1 MKPFYRL
8 ISVCLLAIPGSSFAQ
23 THPNLM
29 LTAGNI
35 AAVRSGCASSPL
47 LKKSYLEVKAK
58 ADKALA
64 EKMDVPLPKD
74 GAGGYTHEQH
84 KNNSQNILACGVAY
98 QISGDP
104 KYAAYIKTMLLQYA
118 AQYEQWPQHPK
129 RKSNQIPGKIF
140 WQCLND
146 FVWQVTVIQGYD
158 MAYNAIPA
166 KDRATIE
173 QHLFIPIV
181 KYFTTECKETFDLI
195 HNHGTW
201 CLAAVGMTGYV
212 IHQPDYVEM
221 ALKGSAKDGKTGF
234 LKQLDELFSPD
245 GYYTEGPYYQR
256 YAIMP
261 FVAFAKA
268 IQQNQ
273 PQLNI
278 FKFRNNILA
287 KAIHAALQ
295 TTYTTG
301 YFFPVN
307 DAMKDKDFSSEEL
320 VYGVDVAYADI
331 LPEPDLLDIAKKQGH
346 VVISDA
352 GLKVS
357 KAIDQ
362 GLTKPFGY
370 KTLFLSDGAK
380 GNEGGLG
387 ILRFGSN
394 TSQQCVL
401 LKAAAQGMGHG
412 HFDRLNLLY
421 YDNNTEVFS
430 DYGSA
435 RFINIESKS
444 GGDYLPENKTWAKQT
459 IAHNTVTVDQ
469 ASQYKANLEKSEA
482 AHASLVYFEDK
493 GNIQVV
499 SGREDSAY
507 PGVGLLRSSI
517 LFKPEELKKALLI
530 DVFQVNSEADHQ
542 YSLPFWYQG
551 VITDASFKFSAVTD
565 DLKAMGKDNGFQH
578 IWLNSNNELA
588 EPTGYITMLNNNIFY
603 TTHFTGTSPMKVKL
617 VTLGAGDP
625 NMNLRNE
632 RGFILEQH
640 KNGSQAFISIT
651 ETHGKT
657 DPTSETTSGAKSNIS
672 DVKIIG
678 NDAAGT
684 AFSFTVKGVSYT
696 AKLDYNSKTNFIQ
709 ITKTK

>member
-1 MKPFYRL
+1 MKLFIPL
-8 ISVCLLAIPGSSFAQ
+8 ISVCLLAIPGYSLAQ

-29 LTAGNI
+29 LTEGNI

-47 LKKSYLEVKAK
+47 LKKSYLEIKAK

-64 EKMDVPLPKD
+64 EKMDVPVPKD

-104 KYAAYIKTMLLQYA
+104 KYAAYIKDMLLLYA

-129 RKSNQIPGKIF
+129 KKSNQIPGKMF

-212 IHQPDYVEM
+212 INKPDYVEM

-287 KAIHAALQ
+287 KAIHAAVQ
-295 TTYTTG
+295 STYTTG

-307 DAMKDKDFSSEEL
+307 DAMKDKDFSSEEM
-320 VYGVDVAYADI
+320 VYGVDIAYADI
-331 LPEPDLLDIAKKQGH
+331 QPEADLLDIAQKQGH
-346 VVISDA
+346 VVVSDA

-370 KTLFLSDGAK
+370 KSMFLSDGAK
-380 GNEGGLG
+380 GDEGGLG
-387 ILRFGSN
+387 ILRYGSN

-421 YDNNTEVFS
+421 YDNNAEVFS

-435 RFINIESKS
+435 RFINIESKF

-469 ASQYKANLEKSEA
+469 ASQYKSNLEKAEA
-482 AHASLVYFEDK
+482 AHASLVHFEDK
-493 GNIQVV
+493 GDIQVV
-499 SGREDSAY
+499 SGREDGAY

-530 DVFQVNSEADHQ
+530 DVFEVNSEADHQ

-551 VITDASFKFSAVTD
+551 VITDASFKFSAATD
-565 DLKAMGKDNGFQH
+565 ELKAMGKDNGFQH
-578 IWLNSNNELA
+578 IWLNSNNDLT
-588 EPTGYITMLNNNIFY
+588 EPNGYITMLNNNIFY
-603 TTHFTGTSPMKVKL
+603 TTHFSGTSPLKVKL

-625 NMNLRNE
+625 NINLRNE

-640 KNGSQAFISIT
+640 KNGCQSFISIT

-657 DPTSETTSGAKSNIS
+657 DPTSETTSGAKSNIGDIKIVS
-672 DVKIIG
+672 NDV
-678 NDAAGT
+678 NGT
-684 AFSFTVKGVSYT
+684 SFSFTVKGVSYT

-709 ITKTK
+709 ISKTK